1 MANKDYVLRVD
12 LSNLQGV
19 TVQEQQAQQDDTMR
33 NLKRFVVG
41 KVIQPFIQQTRE
53 IVSTQVGLMTGQQ
66 SEQQRVNFM
75 LSSVANLQNVYTNL
89 AGGIAFAR
97 SIGASTGIGIA
108 LSALTMSLQKTIEF
122 VGTEMKINNLRTLE
136 NAQIAQTTQRAGW
149 SFNKTRQGA

>member
-12 LSNLQGV
+12 LNNLQGV
-19 TVQEQQAQQDDTMR
+19 TAQEQQQQDDTVK

-66 SEQQRVNFM
+66 TEQQRVNFM
-75 LSSVANLQNVYTNL
+75 LSSVTNLQNAYTNL
-89 AGGIAFAR
+89 TGSVAFAR
-97 SIGASTGIGIA
+97 SIGATAGTGIA
-108 LSALTMSLQKTIEF
+108 LGLIVMSLQKTIEY